1 MAALVGERILIDCD
15 PGHDDAV
22 ALLMALAGRDLFDV
36 VGVTTV
42 AGNIDV
48 AQAERNARAVC
59 ALAGRADVA
68 VRAGCARPL
77 VHPLRDASDFHG
89 ATGLDGL
96 APLPPVGA
104 HPEHA
109 VDFIVACLDTAR
121 EPLTLVCL
129 APLTNVAMALIK
141 APHIAVKI
149 KEIVFMGG
157 ARSAGGN
164 VTPCATF
171 NLVCDPHAAHV
182 VFESGCPLSIV
193 SLDATAQVVVGRET
207 LARIARSGGAV
218 AQAAVRMLDFFNRRR
233 IEVYGYGEDQ
243 TSLNDPCVIAYLL
256 DRSLFAGRRANVAI
270 EHRSDLTMGMTVV
283 DFLGRTGRPANALWL
298 DGVDAAGVLDML
310 VATLGRYPAG

>member
-1 MAALVGERILIDCD
+1 MAGERILIDCD

-77 VHPLRDASDFHG
+77 VYPLRDASDFHG
-89 ATGLDGL
+89 VTGLDGL
-96 APLPPVGA
+96 VPLPPVGA
-104 HPEHA
+104 HREHA
-109 VDFIVACLDTAR
+109 TDFIVSCLDAAR

-141 APHIAVKI
+141 APHIATKI

-193 SLDATAQVVVGRET
+193 SLDATAQVIVGQQT
-207 LARIARSGGAV
+207 LARIARSGGPV
-218 AQAAVRMLDFFNRRR
+218 AQAAFHMLDFFNRRR

-256 DRSLFAGRRANVAI
+256 DRSLFAGRRANVAV

-283 DFLGRTGRPANALWL
+283 DLLGRTGRPANALWL
-298 DGVDAAGVLDML
+298 DSADAAGVLDML
-310 VATLGRYPAG
+310 VTTLGRYPAG

>member
-1 MAALVGERILIDCD
+1 MIGERILIDCD

-22 ALLMALAGRDLFDV
+22 ALLMALAGGDLFDV
-36 VGVTTV
+36 VGVTAV

-77 VHPLRDASDFHG
+77 VHPFRDASDFHG
-89 ATGLDGL
+89 TSGLDGL

-109 VDFIVACLDTAR
+109 VDFIVACLSATR

-141 APHIAVKI
+141 APHVAAKI

-207 LARIARSGGAV
+207 LARIARLDSSV
-218 AQAAVRMLDFFNRRR
+218 AQAAFHMLDFFNRRR

-256 DRSLFAGRRANVAI
+256 DRSLFAGRRANVAV
-270 EHRSDLTMGMTVV
+270 EYRSDLTMGMTVV
-283 DFLGRTGRPANALWL
+283 DLFGRTGRPANALWL
-298 DGVDAAGVLDML
+298 DRADAAGVLDML
-310 VATLGRYPAG
+310 VTTLGRYSAG